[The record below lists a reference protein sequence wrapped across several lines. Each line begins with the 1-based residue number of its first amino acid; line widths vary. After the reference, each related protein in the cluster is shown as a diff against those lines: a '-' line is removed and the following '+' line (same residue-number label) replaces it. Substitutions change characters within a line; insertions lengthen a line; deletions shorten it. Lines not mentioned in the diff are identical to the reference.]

1 MNDQEEKM
9 NREIE
14 AVQWMVENQNY
25 YIVKESAKQDFQ
37 ELVKYGS
44 NIHTYT
50 AEALSAYHR
59 IQEKFLNNPYLYGTT
74 YNWQP
79 QKEKK
84 DYAVYSHTI
93 CGYFITVSNEE
104 KQLSVPFGVYRQWVS
119 KQQYETQV
127 RQFLEKR
134 KRELIQY
141 EKKVTQKIEIE
152 ISQLESQIITL
163 TQEAFSIDKRP
174 NLKSLEQI
182 WKEQGTQDL
191 LIWVVSLVV
200 ILLFWARLIQIGQ
213 GEQEFI
219 KACIPFGLV
228 MLWRQ
233 WRKILVKRTK
243 RRLQKEKQILSDYI
257 AQYKQNCTVCK
268 KKLDDMRIYE
278 LEASNGI
285 TTVDMQVAENRLYQY
300 LHQKK
305 EPLEEIAWGK
315 KRYRLFVFMTVCTV
329 GYALYVWYQYFSTYV
344 PS

>member
-1 MNDQEEKM
+1 M

-50 AEALSAYHR
+50 AEALSTYHK
-59 IQEKFLNNPYLYGTT
+59 IQEKFLNNPYFYETT
-74 YNWQP
+74 SNWQS
-79 QKEKK
+79 KKDRK
-84 DYAVYSHTI
+84 DYAVYSHSI
-93 CGYFITVSNEE
+93 CGYFITVSSEE
-104 KQLSVPFGVYRQWVS
+104 EQYSVPFGVYRQWVS
-119 KQQYETQV
+119 KQEYETQV

-134 KRELIQY
+134 KRELIQC

-152 ISQLESQIITL
+152 ISQLESQITTL

-174 NLKSLEQI
+174 NLKSIEQI

-200 ILLFWARLIQIGQ
+200 ILLFWARLLQIGQ

-228 MLWRQ
+228 LLWRQ
-233 WRKILVKRTK
+233 WRIILVKRTK
-243 RRLQKEKQILSDYI
+243 RRLQKEKQMLSDYI
-257 AQYKQNCTVCK
+257 AQYKQNCTMCK
-268 KKLDDMRIYE
+268 KKIDDMRIYE
-278 LEASNGI
+278 LEASTGI

-305 EPLEEIAWGK
+305 EPLEEIAWGG
-315 KRYRLFVFMTVCTV
+315 KRSRLFVFMIVCTA
-329 GYALYVWYQYFSTYV
+329 GYALYVWYQYFSMHV
-344 PS
+344 PV

>member
-1 MNDQEEKM
+1 M

-104 KQLSVPFGVYRQWVS
+104 KQLSVPFGVYRQWVI
-119 KQQYETQV
+119 KEEYEAKV
-127 RQFLEKR
+127 RDFLQEKR
-134 KRELIQY
+134 KEFLQY
-141 EKKVTQKIEIE
+141 RQMVERKMIKEIMQAETQIV
-152 ISQLESQIITL
+152 TL
-163 TQEAFSIDKRP
+163 TKNALSIEKIIDYA
-174 NLKSLEQI
+174 STEQI
-182 WKEQGTQDL
+182 WKDQKKQDIL
-191 LIWVVSLVV
+191 VWFVSLVV
-200 ILLFWARLIQIGQ
+200 ILLFWGRLLQVGQ
-213 GEQEFI
+213 GEQEFLR
-219 KACIPFGLV
+219 ACIPFGLV

-233 WRKILVKRTK
+233 WKKFLVKIQRS
-243 RRLQKEKQILSDYI
+243 RLQKERKMLLDYN
-257 AQYKQNCTVCK
+257 AQYKQNCIVCIK
-268 KKLDDMRIYE
+268 KIDEMRIYE
-278 LEASNGI
+278 LEALDGI
-285 TTVDMQVAENRLYQY
+285 MAGDMRARESRLYQY

-305 EPLEEIAWGK
+305 KPQEKTAWGK
-315 KRYRLFVFMTVCTV
+315 TRYHLFLFLAACSA

>member
-1 MNDQEEKM
+1 M
-9 NREIE
+9 
-14 AVQWMVENQNY
+14 
-25 YIVKESAKQDFQ
+25 
-37 ELVKYGS
+37 
-44 NIHTYT
+44 
-50 AEALSAYHR
+50 
-59 IQEKFLNNPYLYGTT
+59 
-74 YNWQP
+74 
-79 QKEKK
+79 
-84 DYAVYSHTI
+84 
-93 CGYFITVSNEE
+93 
-104 KQLSVPFGVYRQWVS
+104 
-119 KQQYETQV
+119 

-200 ILLFWARLIQIGQ
+200 ILLLWARLIQIEQ
-213 GEQEFI
+213 GGQEFI

-268 KKLDDMRIYE
+268 K
-278 LEASNGI
+278 S
-285 TTVDMQVAENRLYQY
+285 
-300 LHQKK
+300 
-305 EPLEEIAWGK
+305 
-315 KRYRLFVFMTVCTV
+315 
-329 GYALYVWYQYFSTYV
+329 
-344 PS
+344 